1 MVAEAG
7 IFCGARARD
16 AAAAFPY
23 HRKRGGQLFS
33 KMRFVSAQLDALLT
47 DGLWLAHA
55 RHANAQAAR
64 LAAALGTLPGVEIQH
79 TVQANEIFLRLAA
92 PRKIERGSGM
102 ERWGQLG

>member
-33 KMRFVSAQLDALLT
+33 KMRFVSAQLDALLA

-79 TVQANEIFLRLAA
+79 PVQANEIFLRLAEPIMA
-92 PRKIERGSGM
+92 EIGRAHV
-102 ERWGQLG
+102 